1 MEKMLKDS
9 KITSVFVL
17 AAEEQISH
25 RDISVCDWVLWKL
38 KIFLALSNVFVYFWN
53 EEMWN
58 NDFFIIFFSSKDQ
71 SYLSFIWREKIKVKL
86 RLMEGLVRRVKVKCY
101 WTVM

>member
-38 KIFLALSNVFVYFWN
+38 KNFLALSNVFVYFWN

-58 NDFFIIFFSSKDQ
+58 NDFFYYFLVFHLKTNHSSP
-71 SYLSFIWREKIKVKL
+71 SYEEKK
-86 RLMEGLVRRVKVKCY
+86 
-101 WTVM
+101 